1 MSIVNQPKARNTG
14 IQYLRMAARDTFCTI
29 LLSPLWR
36 RIQAVWGESMTHLPQ
51 KIVGIDSA
59 ICMHLQT
66 SGQIQRRPHGRAT
79 KTPKKIS
86 RGCVVQNALCPGNTT
101 RTNTAADKLLQAAH
115 SLLYTQDLNGLHERI
130 GTAGPIANASHW
142 AAVWKFKWM
151 VVTPEGALAQD
162 TQDFYLH
169 PETAQGTFLTFLNLQ
184 KSARRKVLF
193 ERLFV
198 SERFTKW
205 PRNFA

>member
-1 MSIVNQPKARNTG
+1 VSIVNQPKAWDTG

-29 LLSPLWR
+29 LLWPLWR
-36 RIQAVWGESMTHLPQ
+36 RSQAVWGESMTHLPQ

-66 SGQIQRRPHGRAT
+66 SARIQRRPHGRAT
-79 KTPKKIS
+79 KTPKTIS
-86 RGCVVQNALCPGNTT
+86 RGCLVQNALCPVNTT

-115 SLLYTQDLNGLHERI
+115 NRLYTQDLI

-169 PETAQGTFLTFLNLQ
+169 PETAQETFLTFLNLL
-184 KSARRKVLF
+184 KSASRKVLF
-193 ERLFV
+193 ELL
-198 SERFTKW
+198 K
-205 PRNFA
+205 